1 MGRELAL
8 VNCALT
14 FTLKHECVCMRTI
27 NVIKIIMTETFSLYI
42 LGRKYTEDIPPK
54 HPGYDLL
61 LPAMQD
67 LKKKNMFPGYCSREH
82 SNLNIHNIV
91 CYSNT
96 GGFLSAGCVCV
107 YQQCRQTPRNEIVS
121 GNVLFLC
128 IEHNLNPSFCL
139 H

>member
-1 MGRELAL
+1 
-8 VNCALT
+8 
-14 FTLKHECVCMRTI
+14 
-27 NVIKIIMTETFSLYI
+27 MTETFSLYI

-61 LPAMQD
+61 LPAMQG
-67 LKKKNMFPGYCSREH
+67 LKKKKNVSRILEQGT
-82 SNLNIHNIV
+82 LKPQYPQ
-91 CYSNT
+91 YSVLFQHT

-128 IEHNLNPSFCL
+128 IEHNLNPSFRL